1 MSREITQFK
10 VAAVLVRVWW
20 RNGREQLYPAEVFA
34 LFQPSE
40 LELIDAWCPIPAEAA

>member
-1 MSREITQFK
+1 MLRETTQFS
-10 VAAVLVRVWW
+10 VAMVLVRVRW
-20 RNGREQLYPAEVFA
+20 RNGQERLYPLEVFA